1 MPKDAP
7 SNRGDETRNQL
18 LEAGLRLFSIHG
30 FESVSTRQLT
40 KESGANIA
48 AINYHFGGKEGLYRA
63 VLEQLVIDTE
73 PYFGPGLAKI
83 QDSISKSANDR
94 EKLLPTITG
103 LVTNLFRL
111 FLEDEFMRWRAPLV
125 MREYANPSENF
136 DILYSGRIEPLH
148 QTVTAIAAAIL
159 QKPIDDEEC
168 IIRAHAIIG
177 QIVVFGIAR
186 VVLWKR
192 LNWDGYSP
200 ERVSMITDIAA
211 QSVLNS
217 IGLGLQA
224 GLPDK
229 GN

>member
-73 PYFGPGLAKI
+73 PYFGHGLAKI